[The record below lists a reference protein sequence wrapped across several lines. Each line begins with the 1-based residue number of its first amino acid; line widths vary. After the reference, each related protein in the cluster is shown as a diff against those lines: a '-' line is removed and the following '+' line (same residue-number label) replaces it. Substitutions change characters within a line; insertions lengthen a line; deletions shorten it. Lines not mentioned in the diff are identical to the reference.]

1 VTSILWRTLVAIHR
15 YLGIA
20 IGLMMAV
27 WFASGAVM
35 MYVGFP
41 ELAEKARLAVLRPV
55 DWQACCRFP
64 SEGVADNEAFERAQ
78 VESLLDAPVLRLHRT
93 LLPDILVDLAQG
105 TVAEIDEKS
114 ARAIATDAA
123 SRRAGRYVRL
133 TRVDELDEGDQW
145 TVGRYHADLPLF
157 RFAFA
162 DPDRLVIYVSSASGQ
177 VVLWT
182 TRTQRFWN
190 WLGAIPHW
198 LYPLALRSDPQ
209 LWIQVV
215 IWAAILGTFLT
226 TVGLALGIT
235 QLLRRRG
242 GSLSPYRGLFY
253 WHHLAGLLFGLIAL
267 TFVFSGLISM
277 NPWGF
282 LESRG
287 SGERARLVGAPL
299 RWSAIRASLDALR
312 ERPPAAVN
320 LITAPLAGSLYWLAT
335 DAKGAVTR
343 LDASGNAA
351 PLAPTDLADAAQRL
365 ARESGIA
372 EQGLMREEDAYYFS
386 HHDTAVLPVYRII
399 LNDAQATRYYLDPV
413 SGALLQRLDADRRWH
428 RWLFAGLHRIDFAQ
442 WLRARPLWDMIVLGL
457 LLGGAGVSL
466 TGVYLALRRLRGD
479 IAGLLRLF
487 RAPKLVVMGDEH

>member
-1 VTSILWRTLVAIHR
+1 VTGILWRTLVAIHR

-20 IGLMMAV
+20 VGLMMAI

-41 ELAEKARLAVLRPV
+41 ELAEKALLALLRPI

-64 SEGVADNEAFERAQ
+64 SEGIDDNGVFERAQ
-78 VESLLDAPVLRLHRT
+78 VEGLLDKPVLRLRRT
-93 LLPDILVDLAQG
+93 LLPDILIDLTQG
-105 TVAEIDEKS
+105 TVVEVDEKV

-123 SRRAGRYVRL
+123 SRFAGRYVPVAV
-133 TRVDELDEGDQW
+133 VDEIEEGDQW

-157 RFAFA
+157 RFAFD
-162 DPDRLVIYVSSASGQ
+162 DPDRTVVYVSSASGQ

-182 TRTQRFWN
+182 TAWQRFWN

-209 LWIQVV
+209 LWGQVV
-215 IWAAILGTFLT
+215 IWTAILGTFLT
-226 TVGLALGIT
+226 AVGLVLGVT
-235 QLLRRRG
+235 QLRRRRG
-242 GSLSPYRGLFY
+242 GSISPYRGFFY
-253 WHHLAGLLFGLIAL
+253 WHHVAGLLFGLVAL
-267 TFVFSGLISM
+267 SFVFSGLISM

-287 SGERARLVGAPL
+287 GGERARLMGAPP
-299 RWSAIRASLDALR
+299 RWSAIRVSLDALR
-312 ERPPAAVN
+312 ERPLAAVN
-320 LITAPLAGSLYWLAT
+320 LTTAPLAGRLYWLAT

-351 PLAPTDLADAAQRL
+351 PLSQAELADAAQRL
-365 ARESGIA
+365 ARDNGIA
-372 EQGLMREEDAYYFS
+372 EQALMREEDAYYFS
-386 HHDTAVLPVYRII
+386 HHDAAVLPVYRIV
-399 LNDAQATRYYLDPV
+399 LNDAQATRYYLDPA

-442 WLRARPLWDMIVLGL
+442 WLRVRPLWDMIVLGL

-479 IAGLLRLF
+479 TAGLLRLF
-487 RAPKLVVMGDEH
+487 RAPRLVVRPDEH